1 MNRTFT
7 GYEQN
12 FYRLKKKIEYRKK
25 TTCTDGI
32 TQHALKGQ
40 KLLAQGNALGIMSVS
55 NAPCKG
61 KSFKI
66 HLIKMENPLRYV
78 KLFPLQGDRFAL
90 IITQGVALG

>member
-1 MNRTFT
+1 MNRTFI
-7 GYEQN
+7 G
-12 FYRLKKKIEYRKK
+12 LRKK
-25 TTCTDGI
+25 YSIGKKPTCTDGI

-40 KLLAQGNALGIMSVS
+40 KLLAQGSALGIMSVS

-90 IITQGVALG
+90 MITQGVALG